1 MAVNLSIKK
10 VPDHVA
16 KRLRG
21 RAIKNHRSLQGEL
34 LALLEESVASEHILT
49 PSELLADVRKSGLK
63 TGEEIAKLIRK
74 DRRRNHFRLRKA
86 TFKGKGL
93 QPYLERAP
101 WDKIREL
108 SYEGRGG

>member
-10 VPDHVA
+10 VPDHIA
-16 KRLRG
+16 ERLRS
-21 RAIKNHRSLQGEL
+21 RAIKHHRSLQGEL
-34 LALLEESVASEHILT
+34 LAVLEESVASDSILT

-63 TGEEIAKLIRK
+63 TAEESTKLIRK

-93 QPYLERAP
+93 QPYLERVP
-101 WDKIREL
+101 WGKIREL

>member
-10 VPDHVA
+10 VPDHIA
-16 KRLRG
+16 KRLRS
-21 RAIKNHRSLQGEL
+21 RAIKHHRSLQGEL
-34 LALLEESVASEHILT
+34 LAVLEESVTNEHIAT
-49 PSELLADVRKSGLK
+49 PSELLADVRKSVLR
-63 TGEEIAKLIRK
+63 TTEESTKLIRK

-93 QPYLERAP
+93 QPYLERVP
-101 WDKIREL
+101 WGKIREL